1 MNAARLLEHFDR
13 ISDAADAVP
22 RLRRFVLDLAV
33 RGKLVDQD
41 EADEP
46 APVLLGRIAAAKV
59 SVTKKSKG
67 HTSANAA
74 QAGPFTVPNS
84 WTFSCIADVGEI
96 SPRNE
101 ADADTTAAFIPMAM
115 ISQIFG
121 VAPSHEVR
129 RWGDIKKGYTHVA
142 RGDVAVAKIT
152 PCFENGKSTVF
163 GDLENGIGAATTE
176 LHVVRPFLINPGYL
190 LIFLK
195 SPFFIDNGIPKMT
208 GTAGQ
213 KRLPGD
219 YFASAPLPVPPLAEQ
234 QRIVAKVDELMAL
247 CDRLQAAQVEREA
260 RRDRLVAAS
269 LARVSQ
275 PAADDAAS
283 DARAAGFH
291 LDHFARLTTRPEH
304 VKHLRQ
310 TILNL
315 AVRGR
320 LVPQDP
326 KDEPAEH
333 LLTSI
338 VEQKNLLAGRKTI
351 ARRKLLDRPSNEEG
365 GFVVPNGWEWCRL
378 EHVILTAGDGP
389 HFSPSYVERANG
401 IPFLSTR
408 NITADGFQLADLK
421 YVSEADHREFSR
433 KIQAKKGDLLYT
445 KGGTTGVAIVN
456 DLDFEFSV
464 WVHVAIL
471 KIPTEQI
478 YSRYIAVALNSPH
491 CYEQSQR
498 LTHGIGNRDLGL
510 TRMVR
515 ITIPLP
521 PLAEQRRIVAK
532 VDELMALC
540 DQLEASL
547 AAAATDRARLLE
559 SLLHEALATA
569 T

>member
-1 MNAARLLEHFDR
+1 MNAARLLQHFDQ
-13 ISDAADAVP
+13 ISDAADAVL

-33 RGKLVDQD
+33 RGKLVDQA

-46 APVLLGRIAAAKV
+46 ASVLLSRIAAAKV

-67 HTSANAA
+67 RTFANAA
-74 QAGPFTVPNS
+74 QVGPFSVPNS

-121 VAPSHEVR
+121 VAPSHEPR

-152 PCFENGKSTVF
+152 PCFENGKSAVF

-176 LHVVRPFLINPGYL
+176 LHVVRPFLIHPGYL

-195 SPFFIDNGIPKMT
+195 SPFFIDNGIPRMT

-247 CDRLQAAQVEREA
+247 CDRLEAAQAEREA

-275 PAADDAAS
+275 PAADAGS

-291 LDHFARLTTRPEH
+291 LDQFARLTTRPEH

-320 LVPQDP
+320 LVPKDP
-326 KDEPAEH
+326 AGDVVRASGSRNI
-333 LLTSI
+333 SI
-338 VEQKNLLAGRKTI
+338 VETEQPVGAMAASQACTLPEGWIDSTLAEACDRIHYGFTASADRSTKAVRLLRITDIQNNAVEWDCVPGCQI
-351 ARRKLLDRPSNEEG
+351 AADDVEKY
-365 GFVVPNGWEWCRL
+365 RL
-378 EHVILTAGDGP
+378 APRDILVART
-389 HFSPSYVERANG
+389 
-401 IPFLSTR
+401 
-408 NITADGFQLADLK
+408 
-421 YVSEADHREFSR
+421 
-433 KIQAKKGDLLYT
+433 
-445 KGGTTGVAIVN
+445 GGTIGKTFLVEAVPVTAVFASYLIR
-456 DLDFEFSV
+456 LQPKPSHE
-464 WVHVAIL
+464 A
-471 KIPTEQI
+471 
-478 YSRYIAVALNSPH
+478 RYIKLFMESPQ
-491 CYEQSQR
+491 YWQQLQDGAR
-498 LTHGIGNRDLGL
+498 GGGQPNVNGKTLAA
-510 TRMVR
+510 MK
-515 ITIPLP
+515 IPLP

-559 SLLHEALATA
+559 SLLHEALAPA
-569 T
+569 A

>member
-1 MNAARLLEHFDR
+1 MNATRLLEHFDR
-13 ISDAADAVP
+13 ISDAADAVH

-33 RGKLVDQD
+33 RGKIVDQD
-41 EADEP
+41 DADEP
-46 APVLLGRIAAAKV
+46 ASVLLSRIAAAKRFGP
-59 SVTKKSKG
+59 KKSKVA
-67 HTSANAA
+67 TSANAT
-74 QAGPFTVPNS
+74 QAGPFSIPSS
-84 WTFSCIADVGEI
+84 WTFSCIEEVGEI

-101 ADADTTAAFIPMAM
+101 ADAETTAAFIPMAM

-142 RGDVAVAKIT
+142 PGDVAVAKIT

-163 GDLENGIGAATTE
+163 GELENGIGAATTE

-195 SPFFIDNGIPKMT
+195 SPFFIDNGTPRMT

-213 KRLPGD
+213 KRLPAD
-219 YFASAPLPVPPLAEQ
+219 YFATAPLPLPPLAEQ

-247 CDRLQAAQVEREA
+247 CDRLEAAQVEREA
-260 RRDRLVAAS
+260 RRDRLVAVS

-275 PAADDAAS
+275 PAADAAS

-310 TILNL
+310 TILKL

-326 KDEPAEH
+326 CAAPLAEALQSAAAVTH
-333 LLTSI
+333 
-338 VEQKNLLAGRKTI
+338 
-351 ARRKLLDRPSNEEG
+351 
-365 GFVVPNGWEWCRL
+365 C
-378 EHVILTAGDGP
+378 
-389 HFSPSYVERANG
+389 
-401 IPFLSTR
+401 
-408 NITADGFQLADLK
+408 ADLPRAWVRVPLGRLATVMDSGWSPQCDSVRRSSVNDWAVLK
-421 YVSEADHREFSR
+421 TTAVQPLFFDCKEHKVLPAKLKPRPQCEAQFGDVLITRAGPKNRVGVCCVVNQVEPRLMISDKLIRLRLHDDVWPDFIALSLNAGEAQAAIEAAKSGMAVMQMN
-433 KIQAKKGDLLYT
+433 ISQAKL
-445 KGGTTGVAIVN
+445 
-456 DLDFEFSV
+456 
-464 WVHVAIL
+464 
-471 KIPTEQI
+471 
-478 YSRYIAVALNSPH
+478 RAVP
-491 CYEQSQR
+491 
-498 LTHGIGNRDLGL
+498 
-510 TRMVR
+510 
-515 ITIPLP
+515 IPLP

>member
-1 MNAARLLEHFDR
+1 MNATRLLEHFDR

-22 RLRRFVLDLAV
+22 RLRRLVLDLAV

-46 APVLLGRIAAAKV
+46 ASVLLSRIAAAKA

-67 HTSANAA
+67 HTFANAA

-84 WTFSCIADVGEI
+84 WTFSSIADVGEI

-121 VAPSHEVR
+121 VAPSHEIR

-152 PCFENGKSTVF
+152 PCFENGKSAVF

-176 LHVVRPFLINPGYL
+176 LHVVRPLLIHPGYL

-195 SPFFIDNGIPKMT
+195 SPFFIDNGIPRMT

-219 YFASAPLPVPPLAEQ
+219 YFARAPLPLPPRPEQ

-247 CDRLQAAQVEREA
+247 CDRLEAAQVEREA

-275 PAADDAAS
+275 PAAADAAS
-283 DARAAGFH
+283 YARAAEFH

-326 KDEPAEH
+326 ADGVATMPSDEATGSTKKPRQRKQPHVDRSDGSMACPP
-333 LLTSI
+333 SW
-338 VEQKNLLAGRKTI
+338 LLAPL
-351 ARRKLLDRPSNEEG
+351 AQLVESQRRISYGVL
-365 GFVVPNGWEWCRL
+365 VP
-378 EHVILTAGDGP
+378 GP
-389 HFSPSYVERANG
+389 DADKG
-401 IPFLSTR
+401 IPFVRAQDLSLSSNPPLPTKKISAEVERPYARTR
-408 NITADGFQLADLK
+408 LRGDEILLCVVGSIGKLGIAPPSWAGANIA
-421 YVSEADHREFSR
+421 R
-433 KIQAKKGDLLYT
+433 
-445 KGGTTGVAIVN
+445 
-456 DLDFEFSV
+456 
-464 WVHVAIL
+464 
-471 KIPTEQI
+471 
-478 YSRYIAVALNSPH
+478 AVARIAPRPEVLREYLLVVMRSQPVQTYFHDATRTLAQPTLNVGLI
-491 CYEQSQR
+491 EQ
-498 LTHGIGNRDLGL
+498 TP
-510 TRMVR
+510 
-515 ITIPLP
+515 IPLP

-559 SLLHEALATA
+559 SLLHEALAPA
-569 T
+569 E